1 MPDLVM
7 ADYGKDHVITLLNT
21 GVVTFSPTTPVV
33 FPTQL
38 IATESAPQTVTLTNR
53 GKTALA
59 ISAVAASAG
68 FQAQSRCGHRLAA
81 GASCGIDI
89 RFEPAAKGTTNGLV
103 TIADSAS
110 TKRQVIDVSGVGTV
124 VQLSPVILSFPPQK
138 VGTTSSPL
146 PVVVR
151 NTGSEPIT
159 FDHINLGGANPLT
172 FLETNTCGSQLAAGA
187 SCTISVQFKPK
198 KTGPFGATL
207 NVGDNG
213 GGSPQTVALTGTGT

>member
-1 MPDLVM
+1 M
-7 ADYGKDHVITLLNT
+7 
-21 GVVTFSPTTPVV
+21 
-33 FPTQL
+33 
-38 IATESAPQTVTLTNR
+38 
-53 GKTALA
+53 
-59 ISAVAASAG
+59 
-68 FQAQSRCGHRLAA
+68 
-81 GASCGIDI
+81 
-89 RFEPAAKGTTNGLV
+89 

-124 VQLSPVILSFPPQK
+124 VQLSPLSLSFPPQK

-151 NTGSEPIT
+151 NVGSAAIT
-159 FDHINLGGANPLT
+159 FDHFNFGGANPLY
-172 FLETNTCGSQLAAGA
+172 FSQSNTCGSQLAAGA
-187 SCTISVQFKPK
+187 SCTISVQFKPQ